1 MTDNE
6 KIIILTQN
14 FAEFSKRIQTGYKQN
29 RLTVSEIVDALYFN
43 FQNLE
48 QILSAFKKLTLSTSP
63 NDDFAFCEAL
73 CRSELKKEVQNA
85 IFIGTDEPIPAG
97 AHSKI
102 SFVKNRFNELA
113 YEKLSK
119 GITSPKP
126 EYVSS
131 FAESCESITDGTCEF
146 CILPISNS
154 TDGHMKSFYSMLDR
168 YELKISASTDIEDDI
183 GTVKYA
189 RIAKACKPIDLKD
202 KTAKYIFEFSVIS
215 SDGEFLAPLFT
226 VADLAQATPLSID
239 SIPVEYA
246 SHLKRFFFTF
256 SLTPQN
262 ATPFRLYVA
271 LKFQNYTPI
280 GIYKEIK

>member
-1 MTDNE
+1 MTDSE
-6 KIIILTQN
+6 KLVILTQN
-14 FAEFSKRIQTGYKQN
+14 FAEFSKRVQTGNTQSK
-29 RLTVSEIVDALYFN
+29 LTVSEIVNVLVSN
-43 FQNLE
+43 SQNLE
-48 QILSAFKKLTLSTSP
+48 QISSDFKKLTLSASP

-73 CRSELKKEVQNA
+73 CKSNLKKEVQNA
-85 IFIGTDEPIPAG
+85 IFIGSDEPTPAG

-119 GITSPKP
+119 GITNPKP

-131 FAESCESITDGTCEF
+131 FVESCESITDGTSEF

-168 YELKISASTDIEDDI
+168 YELKISASTDVDDDI

-189 RIAKACKPIDLKD
+189 RIARACKPIDLKD
-202 KTAKYIFEFSVIS
+202 KNAKYLFEFSVIS
-215 SDGEFLAPLFT
+215 SDGEFLAPLLT
-226 VADLAQATPLSID
+226 VANLAQAMPINID

>member
-6 KIIILTQN
+6 KLVILTQN
-14 FAEFSKRIQTGYKQN
+14 FAEFSKRVQTGNTQN
-29 RLTVSEIVDALYFN
+29 KLTVSEIVNVLASN
-43 FQNLE
+43 SQNLE
-48 QILSAFKKLTLSTSP
+48 QISSDFKKLTLSASP

-73 CRSELKKEVQNA
+73 CKSNLKKEVQNA
-85 IFIGTDEPIPAG
+85 IFIGSDEPTPAG

-119 GITSPKP
+119 GITNPKP

-131 FAESCESITDGTCEF
+131 FVESCENITDGTSEF

-168 YELKISASTDIEDDI
+168 YELKISASTDIDDDI

-189 RIAKACKPIDLKD
+189 RIARACKPIDLKD
-202 KTAKYIFEFSVIS
+202 KNAKYLFEFSVIS
-215 SDGEFLAPLFT
+215 SDGEFLAPLLT
-226 VADLAQATPLSID
+226 VANLAQAMPINID